1 MRPGAPARGRV
12 ATVARRPGALII
24 VAALAVVAAGTLAA
38 AQDRVRHGR
47 LFPPQDLADLEGPD
61 RDAWQQPGRI
71 MDALGIA
78 DGAVVADIG
87 AGGGW
92 FTVRLARRVGPNGLV
107 LAEDVQRQMI
117 ESIERRLQR
126 EGLRNVRTVLGRDE
140 DPRLPRDALDA
151 VLIVDA
157 YHEVQNRI
165 GLLRNIRDA
174 LKPSG
179 RLGIVDF
186 RSDGGG
192 PGPPMEERVDPSAV
206 VADAEAAGLRLLSH
220 ETFLPYQYLLV
231 FGR

>member
-24 VAALAVVAAGTLAA
+24 AAALAVLAAGTLPA
-38 AQDRVRHGR
+38 AQERVRHGR

-78 DGAVVADIG
+78 DGAVVADVG

-107 LAEDVQRQMI
+107 LAEDIQRQMI

-140 DPRLPRDALDA
+140 DPRLPTDALDA

-192 PGPPMEERVDPSAV
+192 PGPPLDERVDPSAV
-206 VADAEAAGLRLLSH
+206 VTDADAAGLRLLAH

>member
-1 MRPGAPARGRV
+1 MTPGAPARGRV
-12 ATVARRPGALII
+12 ATLARRAGAPII
-24 VAALAVVAAGTLAA
+24 AAALAILAAGAPPA
-38 AQDRVRHGR
+38 AQERGRHGR
-47 LFPPQDLADLEGPD
+47 LFPPQDLALLEGPD

-78 DGAVVADIG
+78 DGAVVADVG

-117 ESIERRLQR
+117 ESIERRVQR

-140 DPRLPRDALDA
+140 DPRLPRAALDA

-157 YHEVQNRI
+157 YHEVQNRVV
-165 GLLRNIRDA
+165 LLRSIREA
-174 LKPSG
+174 LAPSG

-186 RSDGGG
+186 KSDGGG
-192 PGPPMEERVDPSAV
+192 PGPPLDERVDPATV
-206 VADAEAAGLRLLSH
+206 IADAEAAGLELVAH
-220 ETFLPYQYLLV
+220 ETFLPYQYLLI